1 MKRNMVSVILAASM
15 LAMTM
20 GGAAAAEDA
29 GASGSVEIMSWWTGG
44 GEAEALNAIVEG
56 FQEKNAGVEVIN
68 SAVAGSGGTNA
79 QAVLATR
86 MAGGDPPDVFQANG
100 GYDTLQ
106 WTEGDQILPLDDLFE
121 ANGWNELLPEKIVQM
136 NTKDGHV
143 YGVPINIGRDNM
155 IWYNKKVFEENN
167 ITPPTTW
174 DEFFEAAEALKGA
187 GITPLALGDSN
198 PTWATLIFEEVLLA
212 QAGVEG
218 HDKVFQGELSM
229 DSEEVRQAAETFNKL
244 LDYVNENHSALDWQ
258 DAAQLV
264 VDGDAAMLAM
274 GDWAAGFF
282 QSVNMEPDVDFGW
295 FEAPGTTE
303 YFLAEFDAF
312 LVPAQAKN
320 TEGGKAFAEFTID
333 PVAQTGVS
341 IHKGSIPARVD
352 IEADSFESGAY
363 VASAMEDF
371 KTLEIVPSLI
381 GKAIAPAGFFSK
393 FNECI
398 NILVNGRDVDQFISM
413 AKDTESLLQ

>member
-1 MKRNMVSVILAASM
+1 MRKKMVSVLMAASM

-20 GGAAAAEDA
+20 SGVAMAEDA
-29 GASGSVEIMSWWTGG
+29 GAALGSVEIMSWWTGG
-44 GEAEALNAIVEG
+44 GEAEALNAIVQG
-56 FQEKNAGVEVIN
+56 FREKNSGVEVIN

-106 WTEGDQILPLDDLFE
+106 WTEGDQILPLDDIFE
-121 ANGWNELLPEKIVQM
+121 ANGWYDLLPEKIVEM

-174 DEFFEAAEALKGA
+174 EEFFEVAETLKNA

-198 PTWATLIFEEVLLA
+198 PSWSTLIFEVVLLA
-212 QAGVEG
+212 QSGVEG
-218 HDKVFQGELSM
+218 HDQVFQGEISM
-229 DSEEVRQAAETFNKL
+229 DSEMVRSAAETFNKI
-244 LDYVNENHSALDWQ
+244 LDYVNDNHSALDWQ

-264 VDGDAAMLAM
+264 VDGEAAMMSM
-274 GDWAAGFF
+274 GDWAAGLF
-282 QSVNMEPDVDFGW
+282 QSVGMEPDVDFGW

-320 TEGGKAFAEFTID
+320 VDGGKAFVEFTID

-341 IHKGSIPARVD
+341 MNKGSIPARVD

-363 VASAMEDF
+363 VTSAMEDF

-398 NILVNGRDVDQFISM
+398 NILVNGRDV
-413 AKDTESLLQ
+413 E